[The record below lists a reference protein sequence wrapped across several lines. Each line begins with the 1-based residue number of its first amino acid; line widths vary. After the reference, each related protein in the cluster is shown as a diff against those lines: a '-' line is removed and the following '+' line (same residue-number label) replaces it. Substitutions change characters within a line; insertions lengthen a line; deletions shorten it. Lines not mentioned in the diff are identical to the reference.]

1 MRLWAQ
7 SKFLS
12 YRISDWCESR
22 EMGGR
27 WSSRLPTNGG
37 KLLCRPS
44 SYEKLLDRVTFWIVY
59 VAWRVGYKIVAYNAT
74 SVGVGRRN
82 ILFCVCVAEAVIIV
96 AIIIVYIAVVV
107 VCQNCQVNGP
117 NKCKH
122 EISGS
127 LHCSVFFI
135 LFCYIKLRTVPHE
148 RLLSVWMFYQRQSV
162 YHVLR

>member
-44 SYEKLLDRVTFWIVY
+44 SYKKLLDRVTFWIVY

-127 LHCSVFFI
+127 LHCSIFFI
-135 LFCYIKLRTVPHE
+135 LFCYIKLHTVPHE